1 MVKTGL
7 TPTDELVRR
16 AIIGDG
22 TAFTELWDTNVD
34 ALRTY
39 LSSSLKQL
47 DDFYLDDICSRSFEK
62 AFRQIGSY
70 DPSISKFFTWLK
82 VIARNT
88 ALDILESESRSRMVS
103 IEDCDD
109 KSVVDNIG
117 DDMVSALE
125 TIIEDEG
132 KDKLLSYIDGMP
144 ELYRE
149 VAKRRLVEGA
159 SYKEISEELDLPLNT
174 VRTRIRRAK
183 QLIDKMMSKEEEQIW
198 ITVSS

>member
-144 ELYRE
+144 ELHRE
-149 VAKRRLVEGA
+149 VAKRRLVDGA

-183 QLIDKMMSKEEEQIW
+183 QLIDKMMSKEEE
-198 ITVSS
+198 

>member
-34 ALRTY
+34 ALRAY

-183 QLIDKMMSKEEEQIW
+183 QLIDKMMTKEEE
-198 ITVSS
+198 

>member
-159 SYKEISEELDLPLNT
+159 SYKEISEELDFPLNT

-183 QLIDKMMSKEEEQIW
+183 QLIDKMMSKEEE
-198 ITVSS
+198 

>member
-132 KDKLLSYIDGMP
+132 KGKLLSYIDGMP

-183 QLIDKMMSKEEEQIW
+183 QLIDKMMSNEEE
-198 ITVSS
+198 

>member
-103 IEDCDD
+103 IEGCDD

-183 QLIDKMMSKEEEQIW
+183 QLIDKMMSKEEE
-198 ITVSS
+198 

>member
-132 KDKLLSYIDGMP
+132 KDKLLSYIAGMP

-183 QLIDKMMSKEEEQIW
+183 QLIDKMMSKEEE
-198 ITVSS
+198 

>member
-117 DDMVSALE
+117 DDMVSVLE

-183 QLIDKMMSKEEEQIW
+183 QLIDKMMSKEEE
-198 ITVSS
+198 

>member
-34 ALRTY
+34 ALRAY

-183 QLIDKMMSKEEEQIW
+183 QLIDKMMSNEEE
-198 ITVSS
+198 

>member
-125 TIIEDEG
+125 IIIEDEG

-183 QLIDKMMSKEEEQIW
+183 QLIDKMMSKEEE
-198 ITVSS
+198 

>member
-7 TPTDELVRR
+7 TPTDELVHR

-132 KDKLLSYIDGMP
+132 KYKLLSYIDGMP

-183 QLIDKMMSKEEEQIW
+183 QLIDKMMSKEEE
-198 ITVSS
+198 

>member
-88 ALDILESESRSRMVS
+88 ALDILETESRSRMVS

-117 DDMVSALE
+117 DDMVSVLE

-183 QLIDKMMSKEEEQIW
+183 QLIDKMMSKEEE
-198 ITVSS
+198 

>member
-16 AIIGDG
+16 ALIGDG
-22 TAFTELWDTNVD
+22 TAFTELWDTKVD

-39 LSSSLKQL
+39 LSSPLKQL

-183 QLIDKMMSKEEEQIW
+183 QLIDKMMSKEEE
-198 ITVSS
+198 

>member
-132 KDKLLSYIDGMP
+132 KGKLLSYIDGMP

-183 QLIDKMMSKEEEQIW
+183 QLIDKNDE
-198 ITVSS
+198 

>member
-1 MVKTGL
+1 MVKIGS

-22 TAFTELWDTNVD
+22 TAFTELWDTNID
-34 ALRTY
+34 ALRAY

-62 AFRQIGSY
+62 AFRQIGTY
-70 DPSISKFFTWLK
+70 NPSISRFFTWLK

-88 ALDILESESRSRMVS
+88 ALDILESENRSRLVS

-109 KSVVDNIG
+109 KSMMDNIG
-117 DDMVSALE
+117 DDTVTALE

-132 KDKLLSYIDGMP
+132 KEKLSSYIEGMP

-149 VAKRRLVEGA
+149 VARRRLIEGA
-159 SYKEISEELDLPLNT
+159 SYKEISEELGLALNT

-183 QLIDKMMSKEEEQIW
+183 QMIDKMMCKEEE
-198 ITVSS
+198 

>member
-39 LSSSLKQL
+39 LASSLKQL

-132 KDKLLSYIDGMP
+132 KYKLLSYIDGMP

-183 QLIDKMMSKEEEQIW
+183 QLIDKMMSKEEE
-198 ITVSS
+198 

>member
-159 SYKEISEELDLPLNT
+159 SYKEISEELGLPLNT

-183 QLIDKMMSKEEEQIW
+183 QLIDKMMSKEEE
-198 ITVSS
+198 

>member
-174 VRTRIRRAK
+174 VSTRIRRAK
-183 QLIDKMMSKEEEQIW
+183 QLIDKMMSKEEE
-198 ITVSS
+198 

>member
-144 ELYRE
+144 ELYCE

-159 SYKEISEELDLPLNT
+159 SYKEISEQLDLPLNT
-174 VRTRIRRAK
+174 VRARIRRAK
-183 QLIDKMMSKEEEQIW
+183 QLIDKMMSKEEE
-198 ITVSS
+198 

>member
-149 VAKRRLVEGA
+149 VANRRLVEGA

-183 QLIDKMMSKEEEQIW
+183 QLIDKMMSKEEE
-198 ITVSS
+198 

>member
-174 VRTRIRRAK
+174 ERTRIRRAK
-183 QLIDKMMSKEEEQIW
+183 QLIDKMMSKEEE
-198 ITVSS
+198 

>member
-149 VAKRRLVEGA
+149 VAKRRLVEGT

-183 QLIDKMMSKEEEQIW
+183 QLIDKMMSKEEE
-198 ITVSS
+198 

>member
-1 MVKTGL
+1 MVKIGS

-22 TAFTELWDTNVD
+22 TAFTELWDTNID
-34 ALRTY
+34 ALRAY

-62 AFRQIGSY
+62 AFRQIGTY
-70 DPSISKFFTWLK
+70 NPSISRFFTWLK

-88 ALDILESESRSRMVS
+88 ALDILESENRSRLVS

-109 KSVVDNIG
+109 KSMMDNIG
-117 DDMVSALE
+117 DDTVTALE

-132 KDKLLSYIDGMP
+132 KEKLSSYIEGMP

-149 VAKRRLVEGA
+149 VARRRLIAGA
-159 SYKEISEELDLPLNT
+159 SYKEISEELGLALNT

-183 QLIDKMMSKEEEQIW
+183 QMIDKMMCKEEE
-198 ITVSS
+198 

>member
-47 DDFYLDDICSRSFEK
+47 DYFYLDDICSRSFEK

-183 QLIDKMMSKEEEQIW
+183 QLIDKMMSKEEE
-198 ITVSS
+198 

>member
-34 ALRTY
+34 ALRAY

-183 QLIDKMMSKEEEQIW
+183 QLIDKMMSKEEE
-198 ITVSS
+198 

>member
-34 ALRTY
+34 ALRSY

-183 QLIDKMMSKEEEQIW
+183 QLIDKMMSKEEE
-198 ITVSS
+198 

>member
-88 ALDILESESRSRMVS
+88 ALDILESESRSRMAS

-183 QLIDKMMSKEEEQIW
+183 QLIDKMMSKEEE
-198 ITVSS
+198 